1 MLALVASATNP
12 SVNLSGCKSER
23 TRDGDAIWCPVTDT
37 SRPCKWQFTD
47 LPEGWTSKGDRIF
60 APRGSIEDGKL
71 YGFKVSLLNAITN
84 LGGGVGGN
92 AGLFGLGGWGGSGSN
107 TGSIS
112 GGVNTGSGSINVGQD
127 QDQLVVQLVAQ
138 DQTVDY

>member
-1 MLALVASATNP
+1 MKLNIIVTISILALVASATNP

-71 YGFKVSLLNAITN
+71 YGFKVSLLDAITN
-84 LGGGVGGN
+84 ALFYKKALLFNFLGGK
-92 AGLFGLGGWGGSGSN
+92 LGR
-107 TGSIS
+107 I
-112 GGVNTGSGSINVGQD
+112 
-127 QDQLVVQLVAQ
+127 A
-138 DQTVDY
+138 